1 MFSNVRQGCQ
11 VMKDHSK
18 MSEMQF
24 WMIPSVK
31 NEVFLTYG
39 CWMDLILHMIE
50 PNVFQQLGLGSQR
63 SERLKKVK
71 KFQIF

>member
-1 MFSNVRQGCQ
+1 MFSKVRQGCR
-11 VMKDHSK
+11 VMTDHSK
-18 MSEMQF
+18 MSKMQS